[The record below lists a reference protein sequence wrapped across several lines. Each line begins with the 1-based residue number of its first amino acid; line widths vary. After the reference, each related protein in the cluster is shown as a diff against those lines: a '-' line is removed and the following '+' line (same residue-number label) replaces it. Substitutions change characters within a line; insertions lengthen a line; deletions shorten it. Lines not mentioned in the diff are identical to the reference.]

1 MKRRMKNCVPDSI
14 VQSAPQAALL
24 ATAPLAAA
32 QASTL
37 LRDTITAIGGGPP
50 TREPG
55 AGPCAKWRFPQPHH
69 STIHLRTPIFVEG
82 KRGTRVLETALLHS
96 FFSRFG

>member
-69 STIHLRTPIFVEG
+69 STIHLRTPIFRRRQARNTCTLSLIHISEP
-82 KRGTRVLETALLHS
+82 TR
-96 FFSRFG
+96 